1 MSDGHAAIADGIGVR
16 AGRSHTSGW
25 LVCTRWSIF
34 VLLSD
39 VNGSADIRVD
49 DPIGAPPVP

>member
-39 VNGSADIRVD
+39 VNGSADTRVD